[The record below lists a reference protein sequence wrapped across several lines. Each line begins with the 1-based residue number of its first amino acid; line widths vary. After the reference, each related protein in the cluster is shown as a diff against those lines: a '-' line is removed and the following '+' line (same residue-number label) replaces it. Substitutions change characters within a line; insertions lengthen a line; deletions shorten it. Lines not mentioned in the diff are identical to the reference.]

1 MEASMIQFV
10 MELENKR
17 VVAYDHQK
25 VIGEVTFSPS
35 PTLWIADHTEVD
47 PSYKGQ
53 RIGNQMVQKLVEEAR
68 KEGVKILPLCPF
80 AAAEFKKNPSYGDVL
95 K

>member
-1 MEASMIQFV
+1 MIQFV

-35 PTLWIADHTEVD
+35 PTLWIADYTEVD

-53 RIGNQMVQKLVEEAR
+53 RIGNQMVQKLVEVSPERRR
-68 KEGVKILPLCPF
+68 KDSSSVPFRRCRIQEKPFLWGCP
-80 AAAEFKKNPSYGDVL
+80 EIIY
-95 K
+95 